1 MNVPTARKVAQWQ
14 HWRGVGDEPG
24 VRPPTTLQ
32 GFDAYPDPDK
42 LLHNVTDAWGW
53 QAIQASLEHRR
64 NGCWEVSDI
73 SVLEKAQQF
82 VTLPN
87 GLVLQMNIDW
97 YSTLLFR

>member
-1 MNVPTARKVAQWQ
+1 M
-14 HWRGVGDEPG
+14 
-24 VRPPTTLQ
+24 Q

-42 LLHNVTDAWGW
+42 LLHDVTDTWKW
-53 QAIQASLEHRR
+53 RAIQAGLECRH

-82 VTLPN
+82 VALPN